1 MKAKE
6 IGAVKQQTI
15 PRQYLLYQSC
25 WQSVIPR
32 HRVRPLRLIAIIFR
46 EAATRIKMLD

>member
-6 IGAVKQQTI
+6 TGAERQTI

-25 WQSVIPR
+25 WQNAVPR
-32 HRVRPLRLIAIIFR
+32 QRIRPFRLIAIIFR
-46 EAATRIKMLD
+46 EAASIIKLHE